1 MSASIIAVP
10 TAAGSAG
17 KTTTVVSLAAILGTR
32 GRQVLVIDGDPQA
45 TATEWLGVDPDQPRP
60 DIGAVLLRRT
70 SLADATIDTAAPG
83 VRLVPASP
91 SLDGDLIELGKVLG
105 PEQRLRQVL
114 AGADADIVLID
125 CPGAISPFTIYAL
138 VAARAVVTVTQPTM
152 KELRGLPKLEGL
164 IGDVADAYN
173 DQLTL
178 SAIVPCI
185 VPAATAGRLYVDA
198 MNQLQA
204 AYNGLVTPAV
214 RRTTRIPEAHSHST
228 PLPLHAP
235 TDPATADYQAV
246 AGWLTDRGVV

>member
-1 MSASIIAVP
+1 MSAAVIAVP

-17 KTTTVVSLAAILGTR
+17 KTTTVVSVAAILGRR
-32 GRQVLVIDGDPQA
+32 GRRVLVIDGDPQA
-45 TATEWLGVDPDQPRP
+45 TATEWLGVDPDEPRP
-60 DIGAVLLRRT
+60 DIGAVLLRRC
-70 SLADATIDTAAPG
+70 SLTEATVDTVADG

-91 SLDGDLIELGKVLG
+91 GLDGDLIELGKVLG

-114 AGADADIVLID
+114 PGAEADVVLID

-138 VAARAVVTVTQPTM
+138 VAAHAVVTVTQPTM
-152 KELRGLPKLEGL
+152 KELRGLPKLEAL
-164 IGDVADAYN
+164 VQDVRDAYN
-173 DQLTL
+173 EQLNL

-198 MNQLQA
+198 MAQLTS
-204 AYNGLVTPAV
+204 AYDGLVTPSI

-235 TDPATADYQAV
+235 ADPATADYEAV
-246 AGWLTDRGVV
+246 ADWLTGRGIV